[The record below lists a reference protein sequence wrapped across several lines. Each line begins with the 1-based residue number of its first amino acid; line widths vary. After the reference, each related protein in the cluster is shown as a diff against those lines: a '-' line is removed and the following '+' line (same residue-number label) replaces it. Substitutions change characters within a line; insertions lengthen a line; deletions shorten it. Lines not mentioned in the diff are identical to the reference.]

1 MQRMVYEGKVRE
13 LFASGKYQ
21 LDDIVCFEVDRAD
34 GLGYAQKI
42 TLNFCPTLTTSSNY
56 FWFAD
61 VRGIIEAVPDEE
73 REICRLLLP
82 CERLGLQGFRPSA
95 ALDLT
100 PGACMKAAGNAY
112 PPPLIIAVLHGM
124 LEALL
129 GNHHFDF
136 RSWPPANA
144 LASPTCPRVAKGVAA
159 LETALK
165 RGASSLQRRA
175 NNAAKK
181 KAQAPSCTLN

>member
-1 MQRMVYEGKVRE
+1 MVYEHKVRE
-13 LFASGKYQ
+13 LFAAGKYL

-34 GLGYAQKI
+34 GLTYAQKI
-42 TLNFCPTLTTSSNY
+42 TPNVCPTLTTNSNY

-73 REICRLLLP
+73 REIFRLLMP

-100 PGACMKAAGNAY
+100 PGACAKAAGNAY

-124 LEALL
+124 LEAV

-136 RSWPPANA
+136 RSWPPASA
-144 LASPTCPRVAKGVAA
+144 LASPTCPQVAKGVAA

-165 RGASSLQRRA
+165 KGANSLQRKA

-181 KAQAPSCTLN
+181 KAEAPSCTLN